1 MIGIEEIG
9 QNAGK
14 IWKTLNLQGPL
25 TESRLM
31 NSTMLDENQF
41 QAAIGWLAREDKIS
55 KNGSFYRLGATNL
68 TEKIG
73 TDAGKLWDSL
83 AKNTGCDVDISAISK
98 LSHMDEKDAYSALG
112 WLSRED
118 KIESKN
124 LIKLKR

>member
-1 MIGIEEIG
+1 MKGVEEIG

-14 IWKTLNLQGPL
+14 IWKVLNLQGPL

-31 NSTMLDENQF
+31 NSTMLDEHQL
-41 QAAIGWLAREDKIS
+41 QAAIGWLARENKIS
-55 KNGSFYRLGATNL
+55 KNGSFYKLGETNL

-73 TDAGKLWDSL
+73 ANAGKLWETL
-83 AKNTGCDVDISAISK
+83 AKNNEVDISAIAK
-98 LSHMDEKDAYSALG
+98 LAQLDEKDAYSALG
-112 WLSRED
+112 WLARED

>member
-1 MIGIEEIG
+1 MKGVEEIG

-14 IWKTLNLQGPL
+14 IWKVLNLQGPL

-31 NSTMLDENQF
+31 NSTMLDENQLH
-41 QAAIGWLAREDKIS
+41 AAIGWLARENKIS
-55 KNGSFYRLGATNL
+55 KNGSFYKLGETNL

-73 TDAGKLWDSL
+73 VNAGKLWETL
-83 AKNTGCDVDISAISK
+83 AKNNEIDISAIAK
-98 LSHMDEKDAYSALG
+98 LARLDEKDAYSALG
-112 WLSRED
+112 WLARED

>member
-1 MIGIEEIG
+1 MKGMEEIG

-14 IWKTLNLQGPL
+14 IWKILNLQGPL

-41 QAAIGWLAREDKIS
+41 QAAIGWLARENKIS
-55 KNGSFYRLGATNL
+55 KSGSFYRLGATNL
-68 TEKIG
+68 TDKIG
-73 TDAGKLWDSL
+73 ADAGKLWDTL
-83 AKNTGCDVDISAISK
+83 AKNNEIDISAIAK
-98 LSHMDEKDAYSALG
+98 LAHLNEKDAYSALG
-112 WLSRED
+112 WLARED